1 MDTFDSNFGS
11 PRSAVYIAAAMAT
24 SALLLLTSISV
35 SSFGQMAPPMQST
48 TGGNM
53 TGSTTNANTTTSTAS
68 QSACANQTQ
77 TAAGTN
83 MTTSRNTTTSGN
95 ATMMAGGNNNMS
107 STAGMTSPASQAASE
122 VRLHIEEACKALQSN
137 DNQGALMH
145 LNLAIMSLDSVEAN
159 LNSTATGGNASNAT
173 MTSGANQTGGM

>member
-83 MTTSRNTTTSGN
+83 MTMSGTNSTTSGN
-95 ATMMAGGNNNMS
+95 ATMMAGGNSNMS
-107 STAGMTSPASQAASE
+107 STSSQATSE

-145 LNLAIMSLDSVEAN
+145 LNLAMMSLDSLEAS
-159 LNSTATGGNASNAT
+159 LNSTATAGNAGNAT